1 MAVFSTNQA
10 RHFYLAKELKTG
22 NNLNST
28 DAVGSIIPKVADN
41 KETLYFQYMS
51 PGGISASD
59 RIELRHLEYAKAT
72 SSKQMA
78 KPLVR
83 KAVVLDKAINEG
95 KPVAGQ
101 DYILGITFTEF
112 AGLGSEDTYNKY
124 GIVHAHA
131 GMTASRFYKVLA
143 TSIVGN
149 LSRDED
155 PLLTVYVEK
164 AGALE
169 EVKEGTKADDIEGDV
184 TKVVLEQVSA
194 PWVLGTFPFKLMP
207 FNLNPREI
215 TLEGDEVIWGKVEQ
229 LEAENHVLN
238 GKEIADL
245 EYFCMGER
253 GDTYRGVGF
262 PNVIHTQYLVD
273 HTKEYDTLDLHYYE
287 IGSNVDIQRSERTM
301 TLVAE
306 NDGSHTAMNALID
319 AINTAAGT
327 KIEKLEGTPETGE

>member
-22 NNLNST
+22 KNLNST
-28 DAVGSIIPKVADN
+28 DAVGSILPKVAGN

-51 PGGISASD
+51 PAGVIATD
-59 RIELRHLEYAKAT
+59 RIDLGKLEYAKAT
-72 SSKQMA
+72 GSDKMA
-78 KPLVR
+78 KPLIR
-83 KAVVLDKAINEG
+83 KSIELDKNINEG

-112 AGLGSEDTYNKY
+112 AGLGSEDMYNKY
-124 GIVHAHA
+124 GLVHAHA
-131 GMTASRFYKVLA
+131 GMDASRFYKVLA
-143 TSIVGN
+143 ASIVGN

-169 EVKEGTKADDIEGDV
+169 KVEERTKADDIEGDV

-207 FNLNPREI
+207 FHLNPREI

-253 GDTYRGVGF
+253 GDTYRGMGF
-262 PNVIHTQYLVD
+262 PNVIHTTYLID
-273 HTKEYDTLDLHYYE
+273 PSKEYDTLDLHFYE
-287 IGSNVDIQRSERTM
+287 IGSNVDVQKSERTM

-306 NDGSHTAMNALID
+306 NDGSHTAMNALIA

-327 KIEKLEGTPETGE
+327 DIKKFDEAGE